1 MSDVIDKAVER
12 LAVRLPEGFETTAK
26 FVIAGEGAIMVDAQG
41 VRAGD
46 EPAAVTLSADT
57 ATFRGMLEGRVNPM
71 TAFMTGKLKVEGP
84 MTLAM
89 KLGKAMA

>member
-1 MSDVIDKAVER
+1 MSEVIDKAVER
-12 LAVRLPEGFETTAK
+12 LAKRLPTGFQPVAK
-26 FVIAGEGAIMVDAQG
+26 FVITGEGAIMVDAQG

-46 EPAAVTLSADT
+46 DAAEVTLTADT

-71 TAFMTGKLKVEGP
+71 TAFMTGKLKIDGP
-84 MTLAM
+84 MSLAM